1 MILSALAYSSQ
12 SLVELYLV
20 QFHHLILVAQLKIA
34 HVEVT
39 LSVEKSS
46 ELISEAHKGCE
57 DALRLAHPR

>member
-20 QFHHLILVAQLKIA
+20 QFHHLILDELVKIA

-46 ELISEAHKGCE
+46 
-57 DALRLAHPR
+57 DT